1 MSKIKELADPVSG
14 ESPITGLHTASHLVM
29 SSHNI
34 TCLSSS
40 FDKNT
45 DLILGLHSHDLILL
59 FFPEVLLLNTILLGI
74 RVYRNF
80 GGIQM
85 FRS

>member
-1 MSKIKELADPVSG
+1 MSKVKALADPVSG
-14 ESPITGLHTASHLVM
+14 ESPIAGLHTASRLVM
-29 SSHNI
+29 SSHHI
-34 TCLSSS
+34 TPVSSS

-45 DLILGLHSHDLILL
+45 DLISGLHSHDLILL

-74 RVYRNF
+74 RLYRNF
-80 GGIQM
+80 GGIQI

>member
-1 MSKIKELADPVSG
+1 MSKIKALADPVSG
-14 ESPITGLHTASHLVM
+14 ESPIAGLHTASHLM

-34 TCLSSS
+34 TPLSSS

-45 DLILGLHSHDLILL
+45 ALILGLHSHDLILL

-80 GGIQM
+80 GGIQI